1 MGAVLVL
8 LASLRPAQQLA
19 AQQSVMVVLARGPG
33 RDQMASFDVVAAA
46 GLVPAVAVHTAVI
59 LSPVAAAASADAAA
73 SPTPGLAGQPLSRQE
88 TAPSPCEREHET
100 VA

>member
-1 MGAVLVL
+1 M
-8 LASLRPAQQLA
+8 A

-59 LSPVAAAASADAAA
+59 LSPVAAASADAAA
-73 SPTPGLAGQPLSRQE
+73 SPTPGLAGAAFKTRNCPL
-88 TAPSPCEREHET
+88 
-100 VA
+100 V